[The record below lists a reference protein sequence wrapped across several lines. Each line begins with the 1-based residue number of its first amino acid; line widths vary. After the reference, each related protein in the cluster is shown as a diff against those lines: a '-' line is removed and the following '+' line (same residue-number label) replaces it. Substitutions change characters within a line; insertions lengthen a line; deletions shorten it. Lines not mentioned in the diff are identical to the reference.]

1 MMIMRR
7 FLLGSFSVALFC
19 LALQSGTLMTF
30 ADTMNVASVGA
41 GQVAGQTADMA
52 LSIGN
57 LLEQAAKAANAKE
70 YAKAESLY
78 RELMARYPQNT
89 NVYVRLAQLLQRQ
102 GKTQD
107 AETIRMTAREKFNN
121 PYWAYSYLPPA
132 TGNRNAWAK
141 ESLARL
147 QAASLKEPT
156 NPEILFL
163 MGNVSR
169 FSQNTNDAIM
179 YYDKALAI
187 KADYMDAKIGKAN
200 ALNAM
205 GKASEAVALFQSDVA
220 QLAVSAAPTTQNPG
234 EAVALL
240 ATEAGGLT
248 YVGKSKMTQEAFE
261 TLLRA
266 QARSGNKKAVEAT
279 ALLAQDAFPERA
291 WQNEF
296 SDSVNDKWH
305 QSAEAYYGF
314 DALSR
319 DGFANW
325 NEQGLR
331 YSIQTPNQKTTYRAG
346 IMRNE
351 RFDNTDISYTL
362 GATHRL
368 TEKLTAFGDVTFG
381 PGNQIV
387 PQLIVQPGLSYKLP
401 YGITVSGMYR
411 FFQYTSQTN
420 HSGIYTVEKSI
431 KPLGMG
437 VGYTFR
443 HVSVENVSKTPVTHT
458 AFVNKY
464 YRNNSFVSARIFT
477 GDGVEFVRTPT
488 IAGRVITYDTIGFSF
503 GGTHFLT
510 KTSPWA
516 VTWGVNYQNME
527 GLFARTGY
535 NVGLRRNF

>member
-1 MMIMRR
+1 MIMRR
-7 FLLGSFSVALFC
+7 FLFSSLVVAL
-19 LALQSGTLMTF
+19 LSLVLHAGSVVTF
-30 ADTMNVASVGA
+30 AETVSPVTTTA
-41 GQVAGQTADMA
+41 GEVAGQSADMA
-52 LSIGN
+52 LTIGK
-57 LLEQAAKAANAKE
+57 LLEEASKAVNAKQ

-89 NVYVRLAQLLQRQ
+89 NVYVRLAALLQRQ
-102 GKTQD
+102 GKVQD
-107 AETIRMTAREKFNN
+107 AEAVRMTARQKFNN

-132 TGNRNAWAK
+132 SGNRSAWEK

-147 QAASLKEPT
+147 QAASLKEPN
-156 NPEILFL
+156 NPEIIFL
-163 MGNVSR
+163 MGNVTR
-169 FSQNTNDAIM
+169 FAGQSEDAVK
-179 YYDKALAI
+179 YYDKALVI
-187 KADYMDAKIGKAN
+187 KSDYMDAKIGKAN
-200 ALNAM
+200 ALNAI
-205 GKASEAVALFQSDVA
+205 GKHADAVALFQNDMA
-220 QLAVSAAPTTQNPG
+220 QIAVKGANTSESTG

-240 ATEAGGLT
+240 ATEAGGIT
-248 YVGKSKMTQEAFE
+248 YVGKPTMTQEAFE
-261 TLLRA
+261 TLLRS
-266 QARSGNKKAVEAT
+266 QARAGDKKGVEAT

-296 SDSVNDKWH
+296 KDSPAGNKWN
-305 QSAEAYYGF
+305 QSAEVYYGF

-325 NEQGLR
+325 NEQGVR
-331 YSIQTPNQKTTYRAG
+331 YSIQTPNQKTTYRVG
-346 IMRNE
+346 ITRNE
-351 RFDNTDISYTL
+351 RFDNTDISYNL
-362 GATHRL
+362 GASHKL

-381 PGNQIV
+381 PGNRIV

-437 VGYTFR
+437 IGYTFR

-458 AFVNKY
+458 AFINKY
-464 YRNNSFVSARIFT
+464 YRNNSFMSARIFT
-477 GDGVEFVRTPT
+477 GDGVEFVRTPA
-488 IAGRVITYDTIGFSF
+488 IAGRVITYDTIGFGF

-516 VTWGVNYQNME
+516 VTWGVNYQNLE

-535 NVGLRRNF
+535 NIGLRRNF